1 QNDLP
6 EGVPA
11 IAVRS
16 SVETASMVGIKQT
29 WRACIH
35 KLQFVLQLTDLME
48 LDENEMIG
56 VRLTAPR
63 IADRPGS
70 GLHGTVSRHG
80 TGTRLP
86 ARLGGGSG
94 IGDQVVETLGVAG
107 LGHRGIV
114 PCVGKPHPVVV
125 VTGEST
131 DRRRGGEGIY

>member
-16 SVETASMVGIKQT
+16 SIETASMVGIKQT

-35 KLQFVLQLTDLME
+35 KLQLVLQLVYLME
-48 LDENEMIG
+48 LNEKEMIG
-56 VRLTAPR
+56 VRQTTPR

-70 GLHGTVSRHG
+70 GLHRTISRHSA
-80 TGTRLP
+80 GTRLP

-94 IGDQVVETLGVAG
+94 IGDQVVKTLRIAG

-114 PCVGKPHPVVV
+114 PCAGKPRPVVV
-125 VTGEST
+125 VT
-131 DRRRGGEGIY
+131 